1 MNRATRTIVSTVG
14 FMLGIAGVNH
24 GFFEAL
30 QGNRPTNG
38 LIIHA
43 IGEAHRMWV
52 HGTEDA
58 FTIVPNFLIT
68 GVLAMVVGLAVIL
81 WSVGFVHKRHGPTI
95 FIFLFALLFLV
106 GGGIGQVAF
115 FLPAWAVSTRI
126 GKPLTWWRKTLPQNV
141 RRALATVWG
150 GSLIVAVLFFLSAL
164 EIAVFGFVPGV
175 GDPDVALAVCWSLL
189 LAGLTTLVLTFV
201 AGFAHDIEA

>member
-1 MNRATRTIVSTVG
+1 VSTVG
-14 FMLGIAGVNH
+14 FILGIAGANH

-38 LIIHA
+38 LIVHA

-58 FTIVPNFLIT
+58 FTVVPNFLIT
-68 GVLAMVVGLAVIL
+68 GVLAMAVSLAIMV
-81 WSVGFVHKRHGPTI
+81 WSVGFVHKRRGSLV
-95 FIFLFALLFLV
+95 FILLFALLFLV
-106 GGGIGQVAF
+106 GGGVGQIAF

-126 GKPLTWWRKTLPQNV
+126 NKPLTWWHRVLPTAAQRTLA
-141 RRALATVWG
+141 RVWR
-150 GSLIVAVLFFLSAL
+150 GSLILVVVLFLSAL

-175 GDPDVALAVCWSLL
+175 SDPDVALVVCWSLL
-189 LAGLTTLVLTFV
+189 GAGLLTLLFTFV
-201 AGFAHDIEA
+201 AGFAHDIRDAETRSDR